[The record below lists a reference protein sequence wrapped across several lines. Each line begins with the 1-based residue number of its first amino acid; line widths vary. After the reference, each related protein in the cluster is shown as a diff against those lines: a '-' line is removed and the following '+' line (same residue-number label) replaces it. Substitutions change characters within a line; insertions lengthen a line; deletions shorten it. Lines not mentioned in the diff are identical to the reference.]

1 MIVVV
6 GARCP
11 ETVFR
16 YTMLI
21 NALGHTTL
29 GVGGISPLLS
39 CIQDP
44 RSGLLL
50 LEDGFVP
57 STSAGTLIN
66 QIRSTPGPKAEIP
79 IVRIWKGPV
88 LAVGYDTSSVVT
100 VNAPITGN
108 VLEGAMRSLG
118 LCRGG

>member
-16 YTMLI
+16 YAMLLK
-21 NALGHTTL
+21 ALGHATL

-50 LEDGFVP
+50 LEDGFDP
-57 STSAGTLIN
+57 NASAGTLIN
-66 QIRSTPGPKAEIP
+66 QIRSTPGPKSAIP
-79 IVRIWKGPV
+79 IIRVWKGPV
-88 LAVGYDTSSVVT
+88 LASGYDITSVVT
-100 VNAPITGN
+100 VSSPVSGSD
-108 VLEGAMRSLG
+108 LEGAMQRLG
-118 LCRGG
+118 LRRGG

>member
-11 ETVFR
+11 ESVFR
-16 YTMLI
+16 YSMLI
-21 NALGHTTL
+21 KALGHATL
-29 GVGGISPLLS
+29 GAGGISPVLS

-66 QIRSTPGPKAEIP
+66 LIRSTPGPKSTIP
-79 IVRIWKGPV
+79 IIRVWNGPV
-88 LAVGYDTSSVVT
+88 LASGYDAASVVT
-100 VNAPITGN
+100 VSAPVTGN
-108 VLEGAMRSLG
+108 VLEDALRSLG
-118 LCRGG
+118 FDREG